1 MFLIGRDE
9 VRVEQFSLPR
19 GQPADEALTSRVTRF
34 RDLILSNAGRK
45 ELHTTAKDLFN
56 ILIKPFEQLL
66 SQYSNIIIVPD
77 GPLAYLPFGA
87 LLLDNRYLVEYFRIK
102 YVPSL
107 TSLTLLDSPEPVDR
121 KELLAVAGSQ
131 VSVNINNHLASTSRL
146 SALPSTLMEVDSIA
160 SLFQRV
166 SVLKDKHVS
175 EQAIKHLLQ
184 QDRYQY
190 VHLAT
195 HGLIDED
202 RPGRSGL
209 TLSAEAAVTAS
220 SKEDGILRSSEI
232 FGLDL
237 GSDMVVLS
245 ACNTGLG
252 KVVKGEGMLG
262 IQRSFFYAGTETVVV
277 SLWSVYD
284 RSTASL
290 MKEFYKALIHD
301 TAEESW
307 IDTMLRW
314 TGWDESIPFG
324 KRAAA
329 MRQAK
334 LKMIEHP
341 LFTHPVYW
349 APFIVVGR

>member
-1 MFLIGRDE
+1 SLYTLLETADSAQVQAQISDEIRMAELNYAAYENSLTSEYPELKKMVRPGPIEIERAQELLDGETVVLEYALAGRELLMFLIGRDE

-19 GQPADEALTSRVTRF
+19 GQPADEALISRVTRF

-45 ELHTTAKDLFN
+45 ELHTAAEDLFN
-56 ILIKPFEQLL
+56 ILIKPFEELL
-66 SQYSNIIIVPD
+66 GQYSNIIIVPD

-87 LLLDNRYLVEYFRIK
+87 LLLNDRYLVEYFRIK

-160 SLFQRV
+160 SLFQQV
-166 SVLKDKHVS
+166 SVLKEKHVS

-195 HGLIDED
+195 HGVIDEN
-202 RPGRSGL
+202 RPSRIGL
-209 TLSAEAAVTAS
+209 ILSAETAVTAS
-220 SKEDGILRSSEI
+220 CKEDGILRSSEI

-245 ACNTGLG
+245 ACSTGLG
-252 KVVKGEGMLG
+252 KVVEGEGMLG
-262 IQRSFFYAGTETVVV
+262 IQRSFFYA
-277 SLWSVYD
+277 
-284 RSTASL
+284 
-290 MKEFYKALIHD
+290 
-301 TAEESW
+301 
-307 IDTMLRW
+307 
-314 TGWDESIPFG
+314 
-324 KRAAA
+324 
-329 MRQAK
+329 
-334 LKMIEHP
+334 
-341 LFTHPVYW
+341 
-349 APFIVVGR
+349 